1 MAAET
6 VVVVD
11 GVVRCGTGEVCE
23 GGRPFI
29 LGGRGGDS
37 SAEVTGRSRAVFCGG
52 LFEERERP
60 RAFPWRDSRGL
71 LLARGRRRKCK
82 ARRRHNSQ
90 APEVRCRSSSLKSLA
105 NRGRR

>member
-6 VVVVD
+6 VVVVN

-29 LGGRGGDS
+29 LDGRGGDS

-52 LFEERERP
+52 LFEEGE
-60 RAFPWRDSRGL
+60 D
-71 LLARGRRRKCK
+71 RGRFPGEAVEACCWRAGEGESAKRGGDIRVKPQK
-82 ARRRHNSQ
+82 FVAEAR
-90 APEVRCRSSSLKSLA
+90 V
-105 NRGRR
+105 